1 MQRASQVNAL
11 HANSVYLESKEGVA
25 ALNEKIRDINSHF
38 DSTIQTIMD
47 PRKTERDMEKIR
59 QDPLMS
65 AGLRGFDRLK
75 WQLQEGLDVYG
86 KADGDG

>member
-1 MQRASQVNAL
+1 MQRAAQVNAL
-11 HANSVYLESKEGVA
+11 HANGVYLESKEGVA

-86 KADGDG
+86 KVDGDG